1 MNNSVLVDG
10 RVFSTTAYDR
20 GMGRYVRHILAL
32 LEQQGSNITVLLFRD
47 CCLGP
52 DDEIFTRYAIR
63 FANYDP
69 QRYVPD
75 DGVML
80 RESHQFTT
88 FLSGLIEVGGYS
100 VYVDG
105 TPFIGPLRLDLF
117 GCPVI
122 AICYDFIPLK
132 HPDFYLA
139 AGFVKQVYYNGLAR
153 LAKADAVISISQ
165 TVRGEAQR
173 YLALD
178 PERLFVIHPVLED
191 CYFKADAAADV
202 ESGEANELFSILGS
216 HKSKNPKGAIRICAQ
231 LAAVEG
237 LRFYLNAPK
246 PDQQLHILHQ
256 FAIPESVRI
265 TASITDEEKF
275 AAQSRARVIGHFSLE
290 EGFGIPLLE
299 ALFLGRKVIALD
311 IPINREF
318 FDGRSCDHASAV
330 FLLASDAE
338 EVDIDGFRRFLD
350 TPADPAF
357 FAAVRQAY
365 FDHWQ
370 ASPDVMRRALD
381 VAARQHEGWMAKVE
395 AKIFSSIPG
404 TSCGVADYSVA
415 YVRSASGNVLFFF
428 AEGHPENISL
438 LPNIKVL
445 TYLDYERICRSRYR
459 HIPGLFNLA
468 FSTALEPGIELM
480 RRHAAPG
487 DVALVHERRYSD
499 GLLTMK
505 LHTQRLDGFI
515 LELLGQEE
523 PLESSRSATNLV
535 FHPQFNNNDA
545 AVAAHRSLP
554 RNGSVSSAWL
564 RALPLRFISHL
575 SPEVMAQMQALA
587 AEQPS
592 QVVNDLEDLEHRFEF
607 VPLGV
612 DDRTHPAVYRTAQ
625 RLRTLRGMQQD
636 DLVLGHFG
644 LILNDVKRLWDV
656 TQAVAAYADAHRG
669 NRRVFFALVGRVID
683 AALFANIQALFANLG
698 LADRLVYANPAQE
711 VDFDA
716 EIAACSAVF
725 CLRVQTRGQLSHVY
739 VRALSLGT
747 PVIVNACSG
756 YAYDLRTTLPD
767 DDLEAAAIRT
777 LDVVANPVMARD
789 MRRRA
794 RLQFETVHRGDMS
807 LRSILEGVRS

>member
-1 MNNSVLVDG
+1 MKNSVLVDG

-32 LEQQGSNITVLLFRD
+32 LKQQGRSVTVLLFRD
-47 CCLGP
+47 CCLKP
-52 DDEIFTRYAIR
+52 DDEIFSRYAIR

-100 VYVDG
+100 AYVDG

-132 HPDFYLA
+132 HPDFYLT

-153 LAKADAVISISQ
+153 LAKADAVISISR
-165 TVRGEAQR
+165 TVRDEAQR

-191 CYFKADAAADV
+191 RYFKADAASEV
-202 ESGEANELFSILGS
+202 ESGKANELFSILGS
-216 HKSKNPKGAIRICAQ
+216 HKSKNPKGAMRICSQ

-237 LRFYLNAPK
+237 LRFCLNAPK
-246 PDQQLHILHQ
+246 PDQLAHILNQ
-256 FAIPESVRI
+256 FAIPETVRV

-275 AAQSRARVIGHFSLE
+275 SAQSRARVIGHFSLE

-299 ALFLGRKVIALD
+299 AFFLGRKVIALD
-311 IPINREF
+311 VPINREF
-318 FDGRSCDHASAV
+318 FDSLSFDHASAV
-330 FLLASDAE
+330 FLLADDAE
-338 EVDIDGFRRFLD
+338 EVDIDGFCRFLD
-350 TPADPAF
+350 APADPAF

-365 FDHWQ
+365 MEHWH
-370 ASPDVMRRALD
+370 ASPDIMHRALD
-381 VAARQHEGWMAKVE
+381 VSAKHHEDWMAKVE

-415 YVRSASGNVLFFF
+415 YVRSTSGNMLFFF

-438 LPNIKVL
+438 LPNVKVL
-445 TYLDYERICRSRYR
+445 TYLDYERICRSPYR
-459 HIPGLFNLA
+459 HTPGLFNLA
-468 FSTALEPGIELM
+468 FSTALDPGIELM

-487 DVALVHERRYSD
+487 DIALVHERRYSD
-499 GLLTMK
+499 GLLAMK
-505 LHTQRLDGFI
+505 LGTQRLDGFM
-515 LELLGQEE
+515 LDLLGHEE

-535 FHPQFNNNDA
+535 FHPQFNSNAA
-545 AVAAHRSLP
+545 AVAVHRSLP

-564 RALPLRFISHL
+564 RALPVRFISHL
-575 SPEVMAQMQALA
+575 SPEVMAEMKALA
-587 AEQPS
+587 AEQPG
-592 QVVNDLEDLEHRFEF
+592 QVVNDLEDLEDRFEF

-612 DDRTHPAVYRTAQ
+612 DDRTHPAVHRAAQ
-625 RLRTLRGMQQD
+625 RLRILRGMQQD

-644 LILNDVKRLWDV
+644 LILNDIKRLWDV
-656 TQAVAAYADAHRG
+656 AQAVAAYANARRG

-683 AALFANIQALFANLG
+683 NALFTNIQALFASFG
-698 LADRLVYANPAQE
+698 LADRLVCANPAHE
-711 VDFDA
+711 ADFDA
-716 EIAACSAVF
+716 EIAACNAVF

-756 YAYDLRTTLPD
+756 YAYDPRTTLPD
-767 DDLEAAAIRT
+767 NDLEAAAMRA
-777 LDVVANPVMARD
+777 LDVVADPVVMRD

-807 LRSILEGVRS
+807 LRSILEGVRP